1 MRFPHSVIFATINAM
16 KPVVIRFF
24 APVMDATVNA
34 LMSAV
39 DQRMK
44 QGTRDFII
52 LVSSPGGSVVHGLSA
67 YNYLKGLPAS
77 ITTHNFGSVDSI
89 GIVIYCAGSKR
100 LSVPQARFLF
110 HGVNVQFRG
119 EQNLDEKL
127 LEERLGGLRIDVENI
142 AGVIAANTGKSTKEI
157 TDAMIER
164 MVLNPEQ
171 AQSWGLV
178 HEIKSELFEA
188 GSEVIAIQAQQQ
200 PPQHPPQHPAQHP
213 PQQLRKP

>member
-1 MRFPHSVIFATINAM
+1 MAT

-24 APVMDATVNA
+24 APVIDATVNT
-34 LMSAV
+34 LMTAV
-39 DQRMK
+39 DQKMK
-44 QGTRDFII
+44 QGAKEFII
-52 LVSSPGGSVVHGLSA
+52 LVSSPGGSVIHGLSA

-119 EQNLDEKL
+119 EQNLEEKL
-127 LEERLGGLRIDVENI
+127 LVERLNGLKMDMENI
-142 AGVIAANTGKSTKEI
+142 AKIVATNTGKNVKDI

-164 MVLNPEQ
+164 TTLNPEE

-178 HEIKSELFEA
+178 HEIKSELFEE
-188 GSEVIAIQAQQQ
+188 GSEVIAIQFQQQ
-200 PPQHPPQHPAQHP
+200 AQ

>member
-1 MRFPHSVIFATINAM
+1 
-16 KPVVIRFF
+16 
-24 APVMDATVNA
+24 MDATVNA
-34 LMSAV
+34 LMNAV

-44 QGTRDFII
+44 QGVREFIL

-67 YNYLKGLPAS
+67 YNYLKGLPVS

-89 GIVIYCAGSKR
+89 GIVVYCAGSKR

-142 AGVIAANTGKSTKEI
+142 AGVIAANTGKKTEDI
-157 TDAMIER
+157 TSAMIER

-171 AQSWGLV
+171 AQSWSLV

-200 PPQHPPQHPAQHP
+200 QAQQQQAQ
-213 PQQLRKP
+213 PQQPLAARKP

>member
-1 MRFPHSVIFATINAM
+1 M
-16 KPVVIRFF
+16 KPVVVRFF

-142 AGVIAANTGKSTKEI
+142 AGVIAANTGKSTKDI

-200 PPQHPPQHPAQHP
+200 PPQQPPQHPSQHPSQHPPQHP

>member
-1 MRFPHSVIFATINAM
+1 
-16 KPVVIRFF
+16 
-24 APVMDATVNA
+24 MDATVNA

-39 DQRMK
+39 DQRIK
-44 QGTRDFII
+44 QGVREFIL

-67 YNYLKGLPAS
+67 YNYLKGLPVS

-89 GIVIYCAGSKR
+89 GIVVYCAGSRR

-142 AGVIAANTGKSTKEI
+142 AGVIAASTGKKTEDI
-157 TDAMIER
+157 TGAMIER

-200 PPQHPPQHPAQHP
+200 QQQAPAKQPPPPA
-213 PQQLRKP
+213 RKP

>member
-1 MRFPHSVIFATINAM
+1 MAT

-24 APVMDATVNA
+24 APVIDATVNA
-34 LMSAV
+34 LMNSV
-39 DQRMK
+39 DQKMK
-44 QGTRDFII
+44 QGMRDFII
-52 LVSSPGGSVVHGLSA
+52 LISSPGGSVLHGLSA

-110 HGVNVQFRG
+110 HGVSAQFRG

-127 LEERLGGLRIDVENI
+127 LEERLKGLRIDMENI
-142 AGVIAANTGKSTKEI
+142 AKVIAENTGKGAKDV
-157 TDAMIER
+157 TDAMLER
-164 MVLNPEQ
+164 ITLNPEE
-171 AQSWGLV
+171 ARSWGLV

-200 PPQHPPQHPAQHP
+200 PPPQ
-213 PQQLRKP
+213 LSRKP

>member
-1 MRFPHSVIFATINAM
+1 
-16 KPVVIRFF
+16 
-24 APVMDATVNA
+24 MDATVNA

-142 AGVIAANTGKSTKEI
+142 AGVIAANTGKSTKDI

-200 PPQHPPQHPAQHP
+200 PPQHPPQHAPQHP

>member
-1 MRFPHSVIFATINAM
+1 MAT

-24 APVMDATVNA
+24 APVIDASVNA

-39 DQRMK
+39 DQKMK
-44 QGTRDFII
+44 QGTKEFII
-52 LVSSPGGSVVHGLSA
+52 LVSSPGGSVIHGLSA

-89 GIVIYCAGSKR
+89 GIVIYCAGSRR
-100 LSVPQARFLF
+100 LSVPQARFLL
-110 HGVNVQFRG
+110 HGVSAQFRG
-119 EQNLDEKL
+119 EQNLEEKL
-127 LEERLGGLRIDVENI
+127 LEERLKGLRVDMENI
-142 AGVIAANTGKSTKEI
+142 AKVIAVNTGKSAKDI

-164 MVLNPEQ
+164 ITLNPEE

-188 GSEVIAIQAQQQ
+188 GSEVVAIQFQQQ
-200 PPQHPPQHPAQHP
+200 S
-213 PQQLRKP
+213 QQPRKL

>member
-1 MRFPHSVIFATINAM
+1 MAT

-24 APVMDATVNA
+24 APVIDATVNA

-44 QGTRDFII
+44 QGTKEFII
-52 LVSSPGGSVVHGLSA
+52 LISSPGGSVLHGLSA
-67 YNYLKGLPAS
+67 YNYLKGLPVS

-127 LEERLGGLRIDVENI
+127 LEERLKGLRIDMENI
-142 AGVIAANTGKSTKEI
+142 AKVIAANTGKSAQDI

-164 MVLNPEQ
+164 TTLNPEE

-178 HEIKSELFEA
+178 HEITSELFEE
-188 GSEVIAIQAQQQ
+188 GSEVIAIQFQQQ
-200 PPQHPPQHPAQHP
+200 PQPPQK
-213 PQQLRKP
+213 L

>member
-1 MRFPHSVIFATINAM
+1 M

-24 APVMDATVNA
+24 APVVDGAVNA
-34 LMSAV
+34 LLSAV
-39 DQRMK
+39 DQKMK
-44 QGTRDFII
+44 QGAKDFII
-52 LVSSPGGSVVHGLSA
+52 LISSPGGSVMHGLSA
-67 YNYLKGLPAS
+67 YNYLKGVPAS

-89 GIVIYCAGSKR
+89 GIVIYCAGTR
-100 LSVPQARFLF
+100 RISVPQARFLF

-119 EQNLDEKL
+119 EQSLEEKL
-127 LEERLGGLRIDVENI
+127 LEERLRGLRIDMENI
-142 AGVIAANTGKSTKEI
+142 AKVIAANTGKNAKDI

-164 MVLNPEQ
+164 TVLNPEE
-171 AQSWGLV
+171 ARSWGLV

-200 PPQHPPQHPAQHP
+200 PQQ

>member
-1 MRFPHSVIFATINAM
+1 MAT
-16 KPVVIRFF
+16 KPVVVRFF
-24 APVMDATVNA
+24 APVIDATVNA

-39 DQRMK
+39 DQKMK
-44 QGTRDFII
+44 QGVKDFTVLI
-52 LVSSPGGSVVHGLSA
+52 SSPGGSVIHGLSA
-67 YNYLKGLPAS
+67 YNYLKGLPVS

-89 GIVIYCAGSKR
+89 GIVLYCAGSRR

-127 LEERLGGLRIDVENI
+127 LEERLKGLRIDVENI
-142 AGVIAANTGKSTKEI
+142 AKVIAANTGKSTEDI

-164 MVLNPEQ
+164 TTLNPEE

-178 HEIKSELFEA
+178 HAIKSELFEA
-188 GSEVIAIQAQQQ
+188 GSEVIAIQAQQR
-200 PPQHPPQHPAQHP
+200 PV
-213 PQQLRKP
+213 PQQLQKP

>member
-1 MRFPHSVIFATINAM
+1 VICLTCESGTYEVPALGFC
-16 KPVVIRFF
+16 RSDF
-24 APVMDATVNA
+24 ATVNA

-39 DQRMK
+39 DQKMK
-44 QGTRDFII
+44 QGTQDFTI
-52 LVSSPGGSVVHGLSA
+52 LISSPGGSVIHGLSA
-67 YNYLKGLPAS
+67 YNYLKGLPVS

-89 GIVIYCAGSKR
+89 GIVLYCAGSRR

-127 LEERLGGLRIDVENI
+127 LEERLKGLRIDVENI
-142 AGVIAANTGKSTKEI
+142 AKVIAANTGKSTKDI

-164 MVLNPEQ
+164 TTLNPEE

-178 HEIKSELFEA
+178 HAIKSELFEA
-188 GSEVIAIQAQQQ
+188 GSEVIAIQAQQR
-200 PPQHPPQHPAQHP
+200 PVT
-213 PQQLRKP
+213 QQLQKP

>member
-1 MRFPHSVIFATINAM
+1 MAT

-24 APVMDATVNA
+24 APVIDATVNA
-34 LMSAV
+34 LMNAV
-39 DQRMK
+39 DTKMK
-44 QGTRDFII
+44 QGLRDFII
-52 LVSSPGGSVVHGLSA
+52 LVSSPGGSVIHGLSA

-110 HGVNVQFRG
+110 HGVSAQFRG

-127 LEERLGGLRIDVENI
+127 LEERLKGLRIDMENI
-142 AGVIAANTGKSTKEI
+142 AKVIAANTGKSDKDV
-157 TDAMIER
+157 TDAMFER
-164 MVLNPEQ
+164 ITLNPEE

-178 HEIKSELFEA
+178 HEIKSELFEE
-188 GSEVIAIQAQQQ
+188 GSEVMAIQAQQQ
-200 PPQHPPQHPAQHP
+200 QAPQLP
-213 PQQLRKP
+213 RKP